1 MKIPKNLLY
10 TREHEWIRVEED
22 KGYMG
27 ITDFAQDHLGDIV
40 FVEIPELDSETGAG
54 EAIAV
59 IESVKAVSSVYS
71 PVSGTILEVNEELEE
86 SPELLN
92 EEPYE
97 NYIAEVSIDNAEEL
111 KQLMPA
117 DEYESFCKEQD

>member
-97 NYIAEVSIDNAEEL
+97 NYIAVVSIDNAEEL

-117 DEYESFCKEQD
+117 DKYETFCKEQD